1 MTDNG
6 SNFLARRFQRHIKG
20 LLNQVRT
27 RYRTPQQL
35 GLLERFH
42 QTLKQEEV
50 YWDLYRSPGEARDR
64 LATFRQRY
72 NEIRPHWALIPASGG
87 DPVTPV
93 DVYRDGQP
101 VQLPAWQGW
110 AKKAKAKIDA
120 MLNEPG
126 DCNAA

>member
-64 LATFRQRY
+64 LVAFRQRY
-72 NEIRPHWALIPASGG
+72 NEIRPL
-87 DPVTPV
+87 
-93 DVYRDGQP
+93 
-101 VQLPAWQGW
+101 
-110 AKKAKAKIDA
+110 
-120 MLNEPG
+120 
-126 DCNAA
+126 